1 MKGRQA
7 DKAPAVE
14 TCEMAPSSVVA
25 NPANEE
31 QDQAGEEGARVA
43 ELEAELEKAHA
54 DLELKREKPE
64 KADNSGAARSAST
77 E

>member
-1 MKGRQA
+1 
-7 DKAPAVE
+7 
-14 TCEMAPSSVVA
+14 MAPSSVVA

-31 QDQAGEEGARVA
+31 QDQAGEEDARVA
-43 ELEAELEKAHA
+43 ELETELEKAHA

-64 KADNSGAARSAST
+64 KAYNRGTARSAST